1 MNIQRGWG
9 LLLVVYYDNKLF
21 LVNSQFIF
29 ISSLLES
36 VEVGGIIEMGVELQR
51 DTRAAERETN
61 FALNVQFNRLIILC

>member
-9 LLLVVYYDNKLF
+9 LLLVVCYDNKLF

-36 VEVGGIIEMGVELQR
+36 VEVGGIIEMGVELQ
-51 DTRAAERETN
+51 
-61 FALNVQFNRLIILC
+61 